1 MKALHKGAGVESVE
15 KGKKRMKDK
24 TELSE
29 LILSAIDLLSMSKTF
44 SQDDLEKIFTRIID
58 TSEGTYRYY
67 AESVYR
73 FILSHQDQADLSA

>member
-1 MKALHKGAGVESVE
+1 MN
-15 KGKKRMKDK
+15 DK

-29 LILSAIDLLSMSKTF
+29 LILSAIDLLAMSQTF
-44 SQDDLEKIFTRIID
+44 TPDDLEKIFTRIIE
-58 TSEGTYRYY
+58 TSEGTYRFY